1 MSANC
6 PKAAVCYRFDRQLQK
21 PYGVKMKL
29 SERVAGISVALALLS
44 GCAQEAPEDP
54 AVEAMRAAAE
64 AEAQMSAAIDASITA
79 WDTGNTDALDAV
91 MSSDISRTAPDQ
103 SVNSLEEYKA
113 FIAQVHQVYPD
124 FSITNDGSAV
134 GSDGGFVQWTVVGT
148 DSGSDNATGNKLT
161 TTGITRYEFAD
172 GKIVSELVI
181 FDTGAVLSQLERED
195 LPHGGE

>member
-1 MSANC
+1 
-6 PKAAVCYRFDRQLQK
+6 
-21 PYGVKMKL
+21 MKL
-29 SERVAGISVALALLS
+29 SERIVGITVSLALLS
-44 GCAQEAPEDP
+44 ACAQEVPEDP
-54 AVEAMRAAAE
+54 AVAAMRAAAE
-64 AEAQMSAAIDASITA
+64 TEAQMSAAIDASIMA
-79 WDTGNTDALDAV
+79 WDTGNTDALDAF
-91 MSSDISRTAPDQ
+91 MSSDISRTAPDR

-134 GSDGGFVQWTVVGT
+134 GPDGGFVQWTVVGT

-161 TTGITRYEFAD
+161 TTGITRYEFED

>member
-1 MSANC
+1 
-6 PKAAVCYRFDRQLQK
+6 
-21 PYGVKMKL
+21 MKLL
-29 SERVAGISVALALLS
+29 SERVAGITVALALLS
-44 GCAQEAPEDP
+44 ACAQEAPEDP

-64 AEAQMSAAIDASITA
+64 AEAQMNAAIDASIMA

-91 MSSDISRTAPDQ
+91 MSSDITRSAPDR
-103 SVNSLEEYKA
+103 SVNSLDEYKT
-113 FIAQVHQVYPD
+113 FITQVHKVYPD

-134 GSDGGFVQWTVVGT
+134 GSDGGFVQWTAVGT
-148 DSGSDNATGNKLT
+148 DSGSDNPTGNKLK

-181 FDTGAVLSQLERED
+181 FDTGAVLSQLKRED

>member
-1 MSANC
+1 MRC
-6 PKAAVCYRFDRQLQK
+6 CYRSVQQPKK
-21 PYGVKMKL
+21 PQGVKMKL
-29 SERVAGISVALALLS
+29 LKRVASIILAFTLLS
-44 GCAQEAPEDP
+44 ACAQEAPEDP

-64 AEAQMSAAIDASITA
+64 VESQMSAAIDASIMA

-91 MSSDISRTAPDQ
+91 MSSDISRTAPDR
-103 SVNSLEEYKA
+103 SVNNLDDYKA
-113 FIAQVHQVYPD
+113 FIAEVHKVYPD

-134 GSDGGFVQWTVVGT
+134 GLDGGFVQWTVVGT
-148 DSGSDNATGNKLT
+148 DSGSENASGNKLT